1 MGIACQARL
10 GRTDTPMA
18 GSTMERYA
26 TTTTTTTTTTTST
39 TTSFL
44 LLLLLLSEMSDVQES
59 TWLGEDVGSKAS
71 ASWSEARQNCGS
83 VNRVISGGTSVVE
96 MKSNSSHDLPSLST
110 FLAQSSSAKMATDT
124 LSCKF

>member
-26 TTTTTTTTTTTST
+26 TTTTTTTTTTST

-83 VNRVISGGTSVVE
+83 VNRVSHCGGGIADARGGGEPV
-96 MKSNSSHDLPSLST
+96 
-110 FLAQSSSAKMATDT
+110 A
-124 LSCKF
+124 